1 MDPVTMRKILVVD
14 DESSMRFLIRMIFEA
29 EGFEVVEAHTGAAAL
44 ERLKE
49 DPSPDLVVTDLMMPV
64 MGGRELVERLRADPE
79 TAELPILV
87 VSANANAVVAG
98 ADAVMRKPF
107 DPDALLDTA
116 RSLGRVGAA

>member
-1 MDPVTMRKILVVD
+1 MRKILVVD
-14 DESSMRFLIRMIFEA
+14 DESNMRFLIRMIFET
-29 EGFEVVEAHTGAAAL
+29 EGFEVVEAQHGVAAL

-49 DPSPDLVVTDLMMPV
+49 DSPPDLVVTDLMMPV

-87 VSANANAVVAG
+87 VSANANATVPG

-116 RSLGRVGAA
+116 RSLARKDAA